1 MSKPSEPRWSLWCS
15 IDESTTT
22 LLGLLLLL
30 LLLLLFF
37 TATATTATTAT
48 ATAVTARVLL
58 PVVQEEARHQPAPF
72 HVQRVL
78 RPKAVARLPGT
89 LLHVALYGGIGAVRD
104 E

>member
-1 MSKPSEPRWSLWCS
+1 MSR
-15 IDESTTT
+15 
-22 LLGLLLLL
+22 LLLYRTAAAAATATV
-30 LLLLLFF
+30 F
-37 TATATTATTAT
+37 TATAATATTAT

-89 LLHVALYGGIGAVRD
+89 LLHVALYGGIGAVRS
-104 E
+104 